1 MALPRYPSEYMEMTD
16 NVAGEASKNSN
27 GQGRL
32 ARDLGHRPRKSDGVV
47 FREDS
52 HNPGDNSKYDFFP
65 RAQNRHKSLPPLPLV
80 YMSSSNRPEKLYEY
94 DSSGASTPRPSPDPP
109 YHVFSK
115 NEKWMVIVI
124 IGVAGLFSGLSSNIY
139 FPSLDAI
146 AQDLKVSLNMVS
158 LTITSYLIIQ
168 GISPLLWG
176 SISDVLG
183 RRPIYIASFAVYIV
197 ANIALSFSPSFA
209 ILLVFRGLQA
219 AGSASTVSIGNGV
232 IQDISP
238 SSERGGFISF
248 YQAIRNFSIAVGP
261 VLGGLLSNYF
271 GFRSIFVFLLII
283 STTTLAVII
292 TFLPET
298 MRSIAGNGSIR
309 LDGMYR
315 PLARYIR
322 GDPEYIEQGSVK
334 SSPRKK
340 VTFMTFVEPLRL
352 LIQKDILI
360 NLVFGGI
367 IYAIWSMV
375 TSSTTGIFKE
385 SFGLNELQI
394 GLCYLPNG
402 LGTIVGST
410 IVGKL
415 MNKDFAAAEAAYKS
429 ARNEPSKKKLSSKDV
444 PADFPI
450 ERARLRRL
458 PWAVIIFVIT
468 TAGYGFS
475 MAYPSITSL
484 AGWIAV
490 PLVLQFFIAATSN
503 AVFALNQT
511 LVSDLCP
518 GKGASAT
525 AINNLVRCSLGA
537 VGVAFVEQMIALAG
551 VGPTFLGLALI
562 TVSVTPLAVIH
573 WNWGQQW
580 RAERMMAKEV
590 AVEENA
596 KSKN

>member
-32 ARDLGHRPRKSDGVV
+32 ARDLGHRPGKSDGVV

-52 HNPGDNSKYDFFP
+52 YIPGDNSKYDFFP

-80 YMSSSNRPEKLYEY
+80 YMSSSNRPEKLYDY

-124 IGVAGLFSGLSSNIY
+124 IGAAGLFSGLSSNIY

-146 AQDLKVSLNMVS
+146 AQDLKVSLDMVS

-209 ILLVFRGLQA
+209 IL
-219 AGSASTVSIGNGV
+219 
-232 IQDISP
+232 
-238 SSERGGFISF
+238 
-248 YQAIRNFSIAVGP
+248 IAVGP

-283 STTTLAVII
+283 STITLAVII

-322 GDPEYIEQGSVK
+322 GDPEYVEQGSVK

-375 TSSTTGIFKE
+375 TSSTAGLFKE

-402 LGTIVGST
+402 LGTIAGST

-429 ARNEPSKKKLSSKDV
+429 ARNEPSKEKLSSKDV

-450 ERARLRRL
+450 ERARLQRL
-458 PWAVIIFVIT
+458 PWAVVIFVIT

-484 AGWIAV
+484 GGWIAV

-551 VGPTFLGLALI
+551 VGPTFLGLGLI

-573 WNWGQQW
+573 RNWGQQW

-590 AVEENA
+590 ADEENA

>member
-27 GQGRL
+27 AQGRL
-32 ARDLGHRPRKSDGVV
+32 ARDLGHRSGKSDGVV

-52 HNPGDNSKYDFFP
+52 YMPGDNSKYDFFP

-80 YMSSSNRPEKLYEY
+80 YMSSSNRPEKLYDY

-124 IGVAGLFSGLSSNIY
+124 IGAAGLFSGLSSNIY

-197 ANIALSFSPSFA
+197 ANLALSFSPSFA

-219 AGSASTVSIGNGV
+219 AGSASTV
-232 IQDISP
+232 
-238 SSERGGFISF
+238 
-248 YQAIRNFSIAVGP
+248 SIAVGP

-283 STTTLAVII
+283 STITLAVII

-322 GDPEYIEQGSVK
+322 GDPEYVEQGSVK
-334 SSPRKK
+334 SSTRKK

-375 TSSTTGIFKE
+375 TSSTTGLFKE

-450 ERARLRRL
+450 ERARLQRL
-458 PWAVIIFVIT
+458 PLAVVIFVIT

-484 AGWIAV
+484 GGWIAV

-511 LVSDLCP
+511 LISDLCP

-551 VGPTFLGLALI
+551 VRPTFLGLALI

-590 AVEENA
+590 ADEENA

>member
-27 GQGRL
+27 AQGRL
-32 ARDLGHRPRKSDGVV
+32 ARDLGHRPGKSDGVV

-52 HNPGDNSKYDFFP
+52 YMPGDNSKYDFFP

-80 YMSSSNRPEKLYEY
+80 YMSSSNRPEKLYDY

-124 IGVAGLFSGLSSNIY
+124 IGAAGLFSGLSSNIY

-219 AGSASTVSIGNGV
+219 AGSASTVSIV
-232 IQDISP
+232 
-238 SSERGGFISF
+238 
-248 YQAIRNFSIAVGP
+248 RNFSIAVGP

-283 STTTLAVII
+283 STITLAVII

-322 GDPEYIEQGSVK
+322 GDPEYVEQGSVK

-375 TSSTTGIFKE
+375 TSSTTGLFKE

-484 AGWIAV
+484 GGWIAV

-590 AVEENA
+590 ADEENA